1 MNQTYNPV
9 NFFSE
14 FNNLVI
20 SLRDMNLVIE
30 DINVRTLYFT
40 IKNFANYAK
49 TEEMRRLEPLSNFRF
64 V

>member
-1 MNQTYNPV
+1 M
-9 NFFSE
+9 
-14 FNNLVI
+14 I